1 MPLSRGGLP
10 GLGAYPRQRLRVN
23 NEFENCLGAGPGE
36 SARRRVKLIADRTT
50 PCGHNSGT
58 NPLTRTGVPIW
69 IDHGARIA
77 HAKSMVID
85 GKVTLTGSDAR
96 SIAAAQRP
104 ADRQQ
109 VRILKLFAG
118 ENKIVNWSSNG
129 V

>member
-1 MPLSRGGLP
+1 
-10 GLGAYPRQRLRVN
+10 
-23 NEFENCLGAGPGE
+23 
-36 SARRRVKLIADRTT
+36 
-50 PCGHNSGT
+50 
-58 NPLTRTGVPIW
+58 
-69 IDHGARIA
+69 
-77 HAKSMVID
+77 MVID